1 MAATMENAI
10 YWIEIE
16 KLVPNPYQPRR
27 EFEEVALN
35 ELADSIRQYGIL
47 QPLVV
52 SRFEQDSEDGGME
65 VVYQLIAGERRMRA
79 SRLAG
84 LSQVPCIIRIGDD
97 NRDKLELAII
107 ENVVRADLNAVERA
121 MAYQRL
127 ADEFKMN
134 WTEIGK
140 KVSKS
145 REYVSNT
152 VRILMLPQDILDGL
166 SKGKITEGHTRPLL
180 MLIDRPDEMMTLFK
194 EMLIR
199 KMTVREAEKIARKI
213 AFEKTRKKSTMMTP
227 EVVDMEEVIASALGT
242 RVTIDPKERG
252 GKITIEYF
260 THDELMSLS
269 RLLRS
274 AGENKTHKGMF
285 DIIREDNN
293 NNAIGGY
300 NPENISVAELVN
312 DIVPSVE
319 TENILVSTD
328 MNNISISSGM
338 QNVSASTE
346 VESILPSVE
355 AQDILPVEYDA
366 NESALAV
373 NDMTK
378 DEEREI
384 QNSQDDDL
392 YNINKFTL

>member
-373 NDMTK
+373 NDI
-378 DEEREI
+378 DRRAHV
-384 QNSQDDDL
+384 
-392 YNINKFTL
+392 

>member
-300 NPENISVAELVN
+300 NPENIFVAELVN
-312 DIVPSVE
+312 DITPSME
-319 TENILVSTD
+319 TDNILVSTD
-328 MNNISISSGM
+328 MNNISISSDM
-338 QNVSASTE
+338 QNVSASIE
-346 VESILPSVE
+346 VENILPSVE
-355 AQDILPVEYDA
+355 AQDILPVGYDA

-384 QNSQDDDL
+384 QNAQDDDL

>member
-166 SKGKITEGHTRPLL
+166 SKGKITEGHTRQ
-180 MLIDRPDEMMTLFK
+180 
-194 EMLIR
+194 
-199 KMTVREAEKIARKI
+199 
-213 AFEKTRKKSTMMTP
+213 
-227 EVVDMEEVIASALGT
+227 
-242 RVTIDPKERG
+242 
-252 GKITIEYF
+252 
-260 THDELMSLS
+260 
-269 RLLRS
+269 
-274 AGENKTHKGMF
+274 
-285 DIIREDNN
+285 
-293 NNAIGGY
+293 IGRAH
-300 NPENISVAELVN
+300 V
-312 DIVPSVE
+312 
-319 TENILVSTD
+319 
-328 MNNISISSGM
+328 
-338 QNVSASTE
+338 
-346 VESILPSVE
+346 
-355 AQDILPVEYDA
+355 
-366 NESALAV
+366 
-373 NDMTK
+373 
-378 DEEREI
+378 
-384 QNSQDDDL
+384 
-392 YNINKFTL
+392 

>member
-10 YWIEIE
+10 YWLEID
-16 KLVPNPYQPRR
+16 KLAPNPYQPRR
-27 EFEEVALN
+27 EFEEVALA

-52 SRFEQDSEDGGME
+52 SRFEQDKEDGSME

-79 SRLAG
+79 SKMAG
-84 LSQVPCIIRIGDD
+84 LTQVPCIIRIGDD
-97 NRDKLELAII
+97 NREKLELAII

-121 MAYQRL
+121 LAYQRL
-127 ADEFKMN
+127 ADEFKLN
-134 WTEIGK
+134 WVEIGK

-152 VRILMLPQDILDGL
+152 VRILMLPQDILEAL

-180 MLIDRPDEMMTLFK
+180 MLIDKPDEQMTLFK

-213 AFEKTRKKSTMMTP
+213 AFEKIRKKSTMMSP
-227 EVVDMEEVIASALGT
+227 EVIDMEEVIANALGT
-242 RVTIDPKERG
+242 RVTIDPKDRG

-293 NNAIGGY
+293 TNAIGAY
-300 NPENISVAELVN
+300 NPEDNTSQSIVAKIEDVLPNTV
-312 DIVPSVE
+312 I
-319 TENILVSTD
+319 ENILPSD
-328 MNNISISSGM
+328 Y
-338 QNVSASTE
+338 
-346 VESILPSVE
+346 VEGILPSDHLQNMLPSTELAELEVE
-355 AQDILPVEYDA
+355 KYDA
-366 NESALAV
+366 NESAVAM

-378 DEEREI
+378 EEEREM
-384 QNSQDDDL
+384 QNTEDDDL
-392 YNINKFTL
+392 YNISKFSL

>member
-10 YWIEIE
+10 YWLEID
-16 KLVPNPYQPRR
+16 KLAPNPYQPRR
-27 EFEEVALN
+27 EFEEVALA

-52 SRFEQDSEDGGME
+52 SRFEQDKEDGSME

-79 SRLAG
+79 SKMAG
-84 LSQVPCIIRIGDD
+84 LTQVPCIIRIGDD
-97 NRDKLELAII
+97 NREKLELAII

-121 MAYQRL
+121 LAYQRL
-127 ADEFKMN
+127 ADEFKLN
-134 WTEIGK
+134 WVEIGK

-152 VRILMLPQDILDGL
+152 VRILMLPQDILEAL

-180 MLIDRPDEMMTLFK
+180 MLIDKPDEQMTLFK

-213 AFEKTRKKSTMMTP
+213 AFEKIRKKSTMMSP
-227 EVVDMEEVIASALGT
+227 EVIDMEEVIANALGT
-242 RVTIDPKERG
+242 RVTIDPKDRG

-293 NNAIGGY
+293 TNAIGAY
-300 NPENISVAELVN
+300 NPEDNTSQSIVAKIEDVLPNTV
-312 DIVPSVE
+312 I
-319 TENILVSTD
+319 ENILPSD
-328 MNNISISSGM
+328 Y
-338 QNVSASTE
+338 
-346 VESILPSVE
+346 VEGILPSDHLQNMLPSIELAELEVE
-355 AQDILPVEYDA
+355 KYDA
-366 NESALAV
+366 NESAVAM

-378 DEEREI
+378 EEEREM
-384 QNSQDDDL
+384 QNTEDDDL
-392 YNINKFTL
+392 YNISKFSL